1 MSAFFLRGGI
11 AIYAACVDFLLKV
24 AASLGI
30 TYRDAN
36 AALFFLI
43 WPVVTALL
51 VLIVLAQAWMLHR
64 RRSS

>member
-1 MSAFFLRGGI
+1 MSAILLRGGI
-11 AIYAACVDFLLKV
+11 AIYAACVDVLLKV

-51 VLIVLAQAWMLHR
+51 VLIVLGQAWMLHR
-64 RRSS
+64 RRR

>member
-1 MSAFFLRGGI
+1 MSAILLRGGI

-51 VLIVLAQAWMLHR
+51 VLIVLGQAWMLHR
-64 RRSS
+64 RRR